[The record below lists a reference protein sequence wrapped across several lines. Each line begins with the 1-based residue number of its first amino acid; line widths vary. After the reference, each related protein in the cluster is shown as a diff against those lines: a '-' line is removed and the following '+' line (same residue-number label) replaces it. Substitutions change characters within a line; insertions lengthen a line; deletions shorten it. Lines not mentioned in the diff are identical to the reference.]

1 MYALNLSESRRVL
14 SATFRKYAPSGAVF
28 VNELPDGN
36 ISDYLYIDGS
46 FVYDPLPKQET
57 ADEIPTTEQRVTDLE
72 EAMSLLLS
80 GVTE

>member
-14 SATFRKYAPSGAVF
+14 SATFRKYANSNASL
-28 VNELPDGN
+28 VNELPDGDV
-36 ISDYLYIDGS
+36 SDYLYVDGS
-46 FVYDPLPKQET
+46 FIYSPLPTQET